1 MATPSA
7 SSYNADAIEVLSGLD
22 PVRKRPG
29 MYTDTSRPNHL
40 AQEVID
46 NSVDEALAGH
56 ATSVQVILHADHSLE
71 VSDDG
76 RGMPVDI
83 HAEEGVSGVELILTK
98 LHAGG
103 KFSNKN
109 YQFSGGLHGVGISVV
124 NALSTEVRVRVKRD
138 GNEYQMTFGDG
149 YKKTELEVIGTVG
162 KRNTG
167 TSVFF
172 APDPKYFDSPKFSIS
187 RLKHVLKAK
196 AVLCPGLL
204 VSFED
209 KATGEKVEWHY
220 EDGLRSYLVDA
231 VNEFERL
238 PDEPF
243 CGSLAGNKEAVDWAL
258 LWLPEGGD
266 SVQESY
272 VNLIPTAQGGTHVN
286 GLRQGLLD
294 AMREFCEFRSLLPRG
309 VKLAPEDV
317 WERIAFV
324 LSMKMQ
330 EPQFSGQTKERLSS
344 REAAAFVSGV
354 VKDAFSLWLNAHPE
368 TGMLLAELAINN
380 AGRRLKASKKVERK
394 RITAGPALP
403 GKLADCAGQ
412 DPMRSEL
419 FLVEGDS
426 AGGSAKQA
434 RDKEFQAILPL
445 RGKILNTWEVDG
457 SEVLASQEVHNIAVA
472 IGVDPGAADMS
483 QLRYGKICILA
494 DADSDGLHIAT
505 LLCALFVQHFRPLVD
520 AGHVYVAMPPLY
532 RIDLG
537 KEIYYALDEAER
549 DGILD
554 RLVAEKKRGK
564 PQVTRFKG
572 LGEMNP
578 PQLRE
583 TTMDPNTR
591 RLVQLTLDDFE
602 ATSEMMDMLLAK
614 KRAGDRKSWLESKGN
629 LAEVLG

>member
-56 ATSVQVILHADHSLE
+56 AKSVQVILHADHSLE

-83 HAEEGVSGVELILTK
+83 HPEEGVSGVELILTK

-138 GNEYQMTFGDG
+138 GNEYQMTFADG
-149 YKKTELEVIGTVG
+149 YKATELEIVGTVG

-167 TSVFF
+167 TSVYF

-209 KATGEKVEWHY
+209 KGTGEKVEWHY

-243 CGSLAGNKEAVDWAL
+243 CGAFAGNKEAVDWAL

-266 SVQESY
+266 
-272 VNLIPTAQGGTHVN
+272 ACAGK
-286 GLRQGLLD
+286 LRQPDPDGAGRYPRQRFASGPARCD
-294 AMREFCEFRSLLPRG
+294 ARVLRIPQPAAARREAGAGGRLGAHRFRS
-309 VKLAPEDV
+309 VDE
-317 WERIAFV
+317 
-324 LSMKMQ
+324 
-330 EPQFSGQTKERLSS
+330 
-344 REAAAFVSGV
+344 
-354 VKDAFSLWLNAHPE
+354 
-368 TGMLLAELAINN
+368 N
-380 AGRRLKASKKVERK
+380 AGA
-394 RITAGPALP
+394 
-403 GKLADCAGQ
+403 
-412 DPMRSEL
+412 
-419 FLVEGDS
+419 
-426 AGGSAKQA
+426 
-434 RDKEFQAILPL
+434 AIL
-445 RGKILNTWEVDG
+445 
-457 SEVLASQEVHNIAVA
+457 
-472 IGVDPGAADMS
+472 
-483 QLRYGKICILA
+483 
-494 DADSDGLHIAT
+494 
-505 LLCALFVQHFRPLVD
+505 RPDQGTPV
-520 AGHVYVAMPPLY
+520 VP
-532 RIDLG
+532 
-537 KEIYYALDEAER
+537 
-549 DGILD
+549 
-554 RLVAEKKRGK
+554 
-564 PQVTRFKG
+564 
-572 LGEMNP
+572 
-578 PQLRE
+578 
-583 TTMDPNTR
+583 
-591 RLVQLTLDDFE
+591 
-602 ATSEMMDMLLAK
+602 
-614 KRAGDRKSWLESKGN
+614 
-629 LAEVLG
+629 